1 MRPPLVT
8 TIVVMVVLAAGC
20 AGMLDDDERGTRPA
34 PPPPVTTRQTA
45 PTRSTTLEL
54 TIGQRQAMGTLAADV
69 YELAELECQDLS
81 ALLADRSE
89 ALSLRLSA
97 ESIAD
102 TLQSVGLET
111 RQAVAVSRLKPPPP
125 GTRAEVEEWCRL
137 WKITVRALGD
147 YLIGVAERGRG

>member
-1 MRPPLVT
+1 M
-8 TIVVMVVLAAGC
+8 
-20 AGMLDDDERGTRPA
+20 
-34 PPPPVTTRQTA
+34 
-45 PTRSTTLEL
+45 EL

-89 ALSLRLSA
+89 ALSSVSA

-125 GTRAEVEEWCRL
+125 GTRAEVEEWCRSPSG
-137 WKITVRALGD
+137 GD